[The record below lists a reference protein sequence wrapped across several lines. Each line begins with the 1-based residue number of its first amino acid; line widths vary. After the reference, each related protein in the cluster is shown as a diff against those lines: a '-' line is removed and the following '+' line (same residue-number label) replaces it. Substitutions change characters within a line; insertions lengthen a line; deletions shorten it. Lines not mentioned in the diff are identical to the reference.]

1 KKRWWQFVRPR
12 PDMRAALLGMKHV
25 MVIPS
30 VAPNLIVSRQRGGT
44 CFDHQLMVVTLDD
57 DYSFGILQSHVHELW
72 ARERG
77 STFKGDLRY
86 TNTTIFETFPFPL
99 HEDGHYD
106 PRERPEGEKADRV
119 ATAAEDF
126 YRLRSAM
133 CRARGVGLTKI
144 HNELKAGA
152 LRELSRAYE

>member
-1 KKRWWQFVRPR
+1 PVIKRLLVGRDVNREVDQAPTRWIIDFGTMDKDSAKAYAGAFRHVQRHVYTNKHADTDRKTEAEKKRWWQFVRPR
-12 PDMRAALLGMKHV
+12 PDMRAGLLGMKHV

-86 TNTTIFETFPFPL
+86 TNTTIFE
-99 HEDGHYD
+99 
-106 PRERPEGEKADRV
+106 
-119 ATAAEDF
+119 
-126 YRLRSAM
+126 
-133 CRARGVGLTKI
+133 
-144 HNELKAGA
+144 
-152 LRELSRAYE
+152 